1 MTKQGSPRTAASAP
15 GPRPRGAKGQ
25 MAGLW
30 RPVWAW
36 LRLDLRRR
44 WLSLLALALLVAL
57 ATGVVMTAA
66 AGARRGASAL
76 DRILAVTSPATVAAV
91 PNQPGFDWDAV
102 RRLPGVAALGTFLG
116 TGSFAV
122 EGHPEVNVLSP
133 AMDGE
138 GMRTVEHPV
147 VLAGRLPDP
156 ARADE
161 AVVSQLFLEKSGLS
175 VGDTVTA
182 LLPTPAA
189 ADAAAKELSGADSFD
204 GPSQTLRIVGVVRS
218 GWWFRE
224 TKDDGGGIAT
234 TFAFTETY
242 RANLVGAA
250 GDAAIVN
257 AMVRLRAGAAGIPAF
272 QQELDRLVGHP
283 VETINVVAEERSYRE
298 TTTFEAGGLAAFA
311 LAAYLAAVVLV
322 GQAVIRF
329 VIGATADLGVLRTL
343 GLTVRQATVAATA
356 GPVLASL
363 AGALAGAAAAVAASA
378 RFPIGSAALV
388 EPDPGVDADLL
399 VIFTV
404 AGVTLLLVAVAA
416 TTTAFA
422 VAVRGVRPARP
433 RGSAVARLAYRL
445 GLPVP
450 VRTGARFAL
459 ETGRAG
465 AAVRPALVGAVVG
478 VLGVLGSLTFQA
490 GVADA
495 VANPA
500 RFGQVFAIGGFVGF
514 GDEDIAPA
522 GDRARVAAADP
533 DVLAVND
540 TQVNVATVGRRP
552 VTVFS
557 LDPVAG
563 PPPSIQVLSGRL
575 PATPGE
581 IVLAPGVASR
591 VAASVGDLLAVT
603 GRDPAAADVQM
614 RLTGLAFAPQDPHT
628 TYDEGGWVSA
638 IGYRALFEDGFK
650 YHEILVETRPGAD
663 ASAVADRLN
672 KAAGSA
678 DAFYLRQD
686 PFPVDEQQRF
696 RGIATLPRLLGAFL
710 GVLAVGAVGH
720 ALFVGVRRRR
730 HEVAVLRA
738 LGMTRRQARM
748 IVLTQAALIGA
759 IGLGVGVPVGVLL
772 GRALWR
778 AVATSTPLIYVP
790 PVATLALALAVPAV
804 VVVAVLLASV
814 PARRAARL
822 RVPDVL
828 RAE

>member
-1 MTKQGSPRTAASAP
+1 MDGRARVGGGSVAR
-15 GPRPRGAKGQ
+15 
-25 MAGLW
+25 LW

-44 WLSLLALALLVAL
+44 WLSLFTLALLVAL
-57 ATGVVMTAA
+57 ATGVVMTAM

-91 PNQPGFDWDAV
+91 PNEPGFDWAAV
-102 RRLPGVAALGTFLG
+102 RRLPGVEALGTFLG
-116 TGSFAV
+116 TGSFAI
-122 EGHPEVNVLSP
+122 EGHPELNAMSP
-133 AMDGE
+133 AMDDE
-138 GMRTVEHPV
+138 GMRTVERPA
-147 VLAGRLPDP
+147 VLAGRLPNP

-161 AVVSQLFLEKSGLS
+161 AVVSPRFVETTGLS

-189 ADAAAKELSGADSFD
+189 ADAAAAELADRAASFD
-204 GPSQTLRIVGVVRS
+204 GPRQTLTIVGVVRS
-218 GWWFRE
+218 GWWLRE
-224 TKDDGGGIAT
+224 GQDAAGGIAT

-242 RANLVGAA
+242 RKNLA
-250 GDAAIVN
+250 GTTGDKAIVN

-272 QQELDRLVGHP
+272 QQELDQVAGHP
-283 VETINVVAEERSYRE
+283 VETLNVVADEHSFRE
-298 TTTFEAGGLAAFA
+298 TTTFEAVGLAAFA
-311 LAAYLAAVVLV
+311 LAAFLAAVVLV
-322 GQAVIRF
+322 GQTVVRF

-343 GLTVRQATVAATA
+343 GLTVRQATVAAAA
-356 GPVLASL
+356 GPILASAAGVL
-363 AGALAGAAAAVAASA
+363 AGAVAAVAVSPL
-378 RFPIGSAALV
+378 FPIGSAALV

-399 VIFTV
+399 VIFAV
-404 AGVTLLLVAVAA
+404 VGVTLLLVAVVA

-422 VAVRGVRPARP
+422 ASVRGVRPVRP
-433 RGSAVARLAYRL
+433 RGSAIARLAYRV

-450 VRTGARFAL
+450 VQTGARFAL

-490 GVADA
+490 GIADA

-514 GDEDIAPA
+514 GDQDIAPA

-533 DVLAVND
+533 DVRAVND
-540 TQVNVATVGRRP
+540 TRVDVATVGRRP

-581 IVLAPGVASR
+581 IALAPGAASR
-591 VAASVGDLLAVT
+591 VGASVGDLLPVAGSDRSAGVL
-603 GRDPAAADVQM
+603 PM
-614 RLTGLAFAPQDPHT
+614 RLTGLAFVPQDPHT

-638 IGYRALFEDGFK
+638 AGYRALFRAGFK
-650 YHEILVETRPGAD
+650 YHEILVETRSGAD
-663 ASAVADRLN
+663 ASAVSARLGS
-672 KAAGSA
+672 AAGSD

-686 PFPVDEQQRF
+686 AFPVDEQQRF
-696 RGIATLPRLLGAFL
+696 RGIAMLPRLLGVFL

-738 LGMTRRQARM
+738 LGTTRWQARV
-748 IVLTQAALIGA
+748 IVLTQAALIGT
-759 IGLGVGVPVGVLL
+759 IGLAVGVPVGLL
-772 GRALWR
+772 IGRALWR
-778 AVATSTPLIYVP
+778 AVATSTPLIYVR
-790 PVATLALALAVPAV
+790 PVTVLALALAVPATGI
-804 VVVAVLLASV
+804 AAGLLASV